1 MKIWVSSLAKVHD
14 VAAAARP
21 ERVVSLLAKADA
33 FPTIAGYAPVVHHKV
48 QIDDIREEMDGYVAP
63 SGDHVR
69 AAIAFLKEW
78 RREQPLLVHCWAGI
92 SRSTATAYIAACLHN
107 PEADELEIA
116 EELRRASPTA
126 FPNTRIVALAD
137 DILGRRGRMADA
149 ATALCSDTSR
159 AALVASM
166 QEAVPFFIPAHFGA
180 RLAAVESSSE
190 RGGKR

>member
-1 MKIWVSSLAKVHD
+1 VKIWVSSLAKVHD
-14 VAAAARP
+14 IAAEARP

-33 FPTIAGYAPVVHHKV
+33 FPTIVGYAEDRHHRCAV
-48 QIDDIREEMDGYVAP
+48 DDVREEIEGYVVP

-69 AAIAFLKEW
+69 ALISFVKGW

-107 PEADELEIA
+107 PGADEAEIA
-116 EELRRASPTA
+116 DELRRASPTA

-149 ATALCSDTSR
+149 AVGICSDADR
-159 AALVASM
+159 AALVASGS
-166 QEAVPFFIPAHFGA
+166 EAAPFFIPAHFGA
-180 RLAAVESSSE
+180 RVFAA
-190 RGGKR
+190 RGDGR